1 MTLRRLAGSAM
12 ISMPFIGVFVFA
24 SLAFGHVLNSAL
36 LGVLSA
42 IGVFV
47 AALAVSALI
56 LCGILLCEGSDGKE
70 SNQETGTA
78 RKHGEAQEEGD

>member
-12 ISMPFIGVFVFA
+12 ISMPFIGVFIFA
-24 SLAFGHVLNSAL
+24 SLAFGHALNSAL

-56 LCGILLCEGSDGKE
+56 LCGILLCEGSDASTSG
-70 SNQETGTA
+70 NTQELYTNHHWY
-78 RKHGEAQEEGD
+78 R